1 MFRWSCDQP
10 MPGPF
15 RLLPNMT
22 KDPGDEVGSFEDVVL
37 SCILP
42 GGGGTYYILLTGC
55 VYLFQRFIL
64 RPGICS
70 TDRI

>member
-15 RLLPNMT
+15 RLRPNMT

-42 GGGGTYYILLTGC
+42 GGGGVLIIFC
-55 VYLFQRFIL
+55 SRDVSIFFNDLF
-64 RPGICS
+64 
-70 TDRI
+70 